1 MSRRV
6 MRSSDDAGEEVLYER
21 RKTRLVTLFNIQ
33 SGACVYCGDGMTL
46 ALGSTKTAT
55 LDHVIPRSRGGPT
68 NEGNLV
74 AACSLCNRSKGSLSV
89 KEFQPSAGRAVRQ
102 ILHRAQIWEPF
113 LEAMQNPFFRTV
125 VLSMACNLLQR
136 MAVKAQ
142 RRVHAYELD

>member
-6 MRSSDDAGEEVLYER
+6 MISSDDAGEEVLYER

-55 LDHVIPRSRGGPT
+55 LDHVVPRSRGGPT

-102 ILHRAQIWEPF
+102 VLQMSQAWGPT
-113 LEAMQNPFFRTV
+113 LEAMQNPFFRAA
-125 VLSMACNLLQR
+125 VLSMAYNLLQR

-142 RRVHAYELD
+142 RRMHGYEPD

>member
-1 MSRRV
+1 MVGRV
-6 MRSSDDAGEEVLYER
+6 MVSSDDAGEEVQYER
-21 RKTRLVTLFNIQ
+21 RRTRLVTLFNIQ
-33 SGACVYCGDGMTL
+33 SGACVYCGDSMTL
-46 ALGSTKTAT
+46 KLGFAKTAT

-102 ILHRAQIWEPF
+102 VLHAAQIWGPF

-125 VLSMACNLLQR
+125 VLSMAYNLLQR

-142 RRVHAYELD
+142 GRAHAYEPD